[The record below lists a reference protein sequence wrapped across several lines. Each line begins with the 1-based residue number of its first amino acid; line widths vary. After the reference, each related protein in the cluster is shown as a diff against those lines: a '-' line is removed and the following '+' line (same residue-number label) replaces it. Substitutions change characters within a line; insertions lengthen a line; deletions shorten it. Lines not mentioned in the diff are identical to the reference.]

1 MLSHYDYSTCFVF
14 TSLDN
19 GWGILSDHGSIY
31 EHNWTFY
38 NGCTQC
44 TVIHLLIIITE
55 LNQVI
60 NHLLLRAILIVTVAI
75 VSNNLRTVTINY
87 LVLSIDTRRLK
98 LQ

>member
-1 MLSHYDYSTCFVF
+1 M
-14 TSLDN
+14 
-19 GWGILSDHGSIY
+19 
-31 EHNWTFY
+31 
-38 NGCTQC
+38 
-44 TVIHLLIIITE
+44 LIIITE

>member
-31 EHNWTFY
+31 EHNGY
-38 NGCTQC
+38 TQC